1 VAGGTLFL
9 SSSHLSYTFQRDI
22 NDSDRCIDCPLA
34 DRCVFGVSLLR
45 TGDNRD
51 RGDICSISAV
61 LTLRDTADNSAGG
74 GVVGDCGARN
84 LSSKL
89 PSAEAPKNGWL
100 SRPRVHDVGRDGGR
114 GSRGLKSS
122 GCVDLAKLPDD
133 AIDGVY
139 ALAAVANGGLVP

>member
-22 NDSDRCIDCPLA
+22 SDSDRCIDCPLA

-45 TGDNRD
+45 AGDNKD

-61 LTLRDTADNSAGG
+61 LTLRDTADNSAGRG
-74 GVVGDCGARN
+74 YVGDCVARN
-84 LSSKL
+84 LSFKL
-89 PSAEAPKNGWL
+89 RSAEAPKNGWL
-100 SRPRVHDVGRDGGR
+100 SRPRIHDVGRDGGR

-122 GCVDLAKLPDD
+122 GCVDLAKWPDE